1 MGPADLRRVTW
12 GLDPATILA
21 AAGLD
26 PDPWQ
31 ADVLRSTSDRVL
43 LCCARQT
50 GKSTTAAAMAV
61 GVALTEAGALVLLVS
76 PSLRQSS
83 ELFRKVVGLLD
94 ALGRPV
100 AAVQESSM
108 SLGLANGARLVVL
121 PGSPNLIRG
130 FSSPKLIILD
140 EAALVDDD
148 IYAALHPMLA
158 IGRGR
163 LACLSTPMGKR
174 GQFHRD
180 WTDGSPA
187 WKRFQVTA
195 RDCPRIDPTWLAEQ
209 RLILGDRWFAQE
221 YLCEFTEGVGQVFST
236 DSVLAAFS
244 STEPALF
251 GDGLPAGLDSTASP
265 LFATR

>member
-140 EAALVDDD
+140 E
-148 IYAALHPMLA
+148 
-158 IGRGR
+158 
-163 LACLSTPMGKR
+163 
-174 GQFHRD
+174 
-180 WTDGSPA
+180 SPA